1 MIDADTSAPPDPR
14 RYAYRQDIASA
25 DLRGR
30 VEADRFVEGWPAHVA
45 RAAVPLRREPETSRG
60 LETEALF
67 GESVTVFEEAMG
79 WAWIQL
85 KRDGYVGYVPS
96 DALAPGNFNATHKVC
111 ALGTFV
117 YPVPDIKAP
126 PLMLIALNAELALRH
141 GDDRFVEL
149 DRGGF
154 VFARHV
160 TPIDRY
166 ARDFVEI
173 AERFVGAPYLWGG
186 RTRVG
191 VDCSGLVQTAL
202 NAAGIACPRDSDMQQ
217 AELGISVDRAD
228 YEDGLARGDLVFWR
242 GHVGIMLDAVMM
254 VHANAHHMMVA
265 VETLP
270 EAAARIARA
279 GSEIVQIKRLP
290 ELSA

>member
-1 MIDADTSAPPDPR
+1 MIDADAPAPPDPR
-14 RYAYRQDIASA
+14 RHAYRPDLASE
-25 DLRGR
+25 DLQGI
-30 VEADRFVEGWPAHVA
+30 VAADRFVEGRNAYVA

-60 LETEALF
+60 IETEALF

-96 DALAPGNFNATHKVC
+96 DALAPGELNATHQVS

-126 PLMLIALNAELALRH
+126 PLMLIAMNAQLALRNA
-141 GDDRFVEL
+141 DDRFVEL
-149 DRGGF
+149 ERGGF
-154 VFARHV
+154 VFARHA
-160 TPIDRY
+160 TLIDRH
-166 ARDFVEI
+166 AKDFVEI
-173 AERFVGAPYLWGG
+173 AERFVGTPYLWGG

-202 NAAGIACPRDSDMQQ
+202 HAAGIACPRDSDMQQ
-217 AELGISVDRAD
+217 AELGKSVD
-228 YEDGLARGDLVFWR
+228 LAGYVDSLTRGDLVFWR

-270 EAAARIARA
+270 EAAARIARL
-279 GSEIVQIKRLP
+279 GSEIVAIKRLP
-290 ELSA
+290 ALSA